1 MFRTT
6 RIRSEVIALG
16 VASLYL
22 YMVSLGRAEEVKSL
36 PHPGPWPIQH
46 GHNLQP
52 REDQLRA
59 MQRQDLTP
67 QESREVDRLYERL
80 EQSSQHMLEHHVSR

>member
-1 MFRTT
+1 MLHRN
-6 RIRSEVIALG
+6 RIRFAVISLS
-16 VASLYL
+16 VTSLYT
-22 YMVSLGRAEEVKSL
+22 VSLGRAEEAKSV

-67 QESREVDRLYERL
+67 QESGEVDRLYKQL
-80 EQSSQHMLEHHVSR
+80 EQSSQKMLEHRHVSR

>member
-1 MFRTT
+1 MLR
-6 RIRSEVIALG
+6 RNPIGSEVLVLSMAW
-16 VASLYL
+16 LYA
-22 YMVSLGRAEEVKSL
+22 VSPGRAEEAKSL

-59 MQRQDLTP
+59 MQRRDLTP
-67 QESREVDRLYERL
+67 QESREVDRLYEQL
-80 EQSSQHMLEHHVSR
+80 EQSSHNILEQHHVSR

>member
-1 MFRTT
+1 MFRGN
-6 RIRSEVIALG
+6 RSRFAVALG
-16 VASLYL
+16 VTSLYTASLG
-22 YMVSLGRAEEVKSL
+22 SAEEPKSL
-36 PHPGPWPIQH
+36 AHPGPWPIQH

-67 QESREVDRLYERL
+67 QESREVDRLYKQL
-80 EQSSQHMLEHHVSR
+80 EESSQNMLEHRHASR